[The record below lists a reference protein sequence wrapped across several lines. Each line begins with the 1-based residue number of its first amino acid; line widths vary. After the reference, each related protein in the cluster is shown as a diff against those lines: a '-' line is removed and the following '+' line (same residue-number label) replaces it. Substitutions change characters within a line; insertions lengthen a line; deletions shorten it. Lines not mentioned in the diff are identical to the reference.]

1 MGTTMVLKFK
11 RFMSLHEDIDL
22 PSEVLSGYEVTQV
35 DKSPRSTVQIRVSS
49 ADRDN
54 DRDEILRRLTN
65 AGITASTLE
74 TNSSVDPIQGV
85 FDNRK
90 FRINVKPKSGGM
102 GETTLNSSI
111 TELFPCIAFEKRLNP
126 KNVQDFMELLI
137 SIDVSKLNCVL
148 PKDRDAAKETI
159 NKAEGSSKF
168 EDKMNNALGVLKF
181 INAQHKNKTI
191 SNVYWGYRAKPKGV
205 PNGHPGDIFLKFQD
219 GSLLGVSLKAGK
231 KKSKEPQLNTY
242 HRTIFKNTRGGAS
255 FDDQS
260 GNDFLRKKIYDTVY
274 SKIEGMPLLDN
285 FDGGKTGRHKDKK
298 ETIKAINSLST
309 KDQNTYYDEYLA
321 MVKQGLIDRFN
332 KSKEESLQFIKSAI
346 LRDAP
351 DVPTM
356 VIKASGSDYEE
367 ITDRN
372 ELGVFLPQVEF
383 VQATSKKTKQDWIIE
398 LKSGGE
404 TVKMGMVVRSSS
416 GGKLKQFSL
425 KVLYVGIVK

>member
-1 MGTTMVLKFK
+1 MVLKFK
-11 RFMSLHEDIDL
+11 RFMNLHEDISL
-22 PSEVLSGYEVTQV
+22 PSEVLSGFEVTQV

-49 ADRDN
+49 TDRDN
-54 DRDEILRRLTN
+54 DRDEILRRLTS
-65 AGITASTLE
+65 AGITASTVA

-111 TELFPCIAFEKRLNP
+111 TELFPCIAFEKKLNP
-126 KNVQDFMELLI
+126 KNAEDFMAQLM
-137 SIDVSKLNCVL
+137 SVDVSKLTCVL
-148 PKDRDAAKETI
+148 SKDKDAAKEAI
-159 NKAEGSSKF
+159 NNAEGSSKF
-168 EDKMNNALGVLKF
+168 ADKMQNAIGILNF
-181 INAQHKNKTI
+181 INAQNKNKTI
-191 SNVYWGYRAKPKGV
+191 SNVYWGYRAKPRGV
-205 PNGHPGDIFLKFQD
+205 PDGHPGDIFLKFED

-242 HRTIFKNTRGGAS
+242 HKTIFKNTRGGAS
-255 FDDQS
+255 FNDQS
-260 GNDFLRKKIYDTVY
+260 GSDFLRKKIYDEIY
-274 SKIEGMPLLDN
+274 SKIKGMPLLDN
-285 FDGGKTGRHKDKK
+285 FDGGKSGRHKDKK
-298 ETIKAINSLST
+298 ETVKAINSLST
-309 KDQNTYYDEYLA
+309 KDQNTYYDKYLA
-321 MVKQGLIDRFN
+321 MVKQGLIERFN
-332 KSKEESLQFIKSAI
+332 KNKKESLEYIKSAI

-383 VQATSKKTKQDWIIE
+383 VQATSKSTKQDWVIE
-398 LKSGGE
+398 LKSAGQS
-404 TVKMGMVVRSSS
+404 VKMGMTVRSSS

-425 KVLYVGIVK
+425 KVTYTGIEK

>member
-1 MGTTMVLKFK
+1 MVLKFK
-11 RFMSLHEDIDL
+11 RFMNLHEDISL
-22 PSEVLSGYEVTQV
+22 PSEVLSGFEVTQV

-49 ADRDN
+49 TDRYN
-54 DRDEILRRLTN
+54 DRDEILRRLTS
-65 AGITASTLE
+65 AGITASTVA

-111 TELFPCIAFEKRLNP
+111 TELFPCIAFEKKLNP
-126 KNVQDFMELLI
+126 KNAEDFMAQLM
-137 SIDVSKLNCVL
+137 SVDVSKLTCVL
-148 PKDRDAAKETI
+148 SKDKDAAKETI

-168 EDKMNNALGVLKF
+168 ADKMQNAIGILKF
-181 INAQHKNKTI
+181 INAQNAHKTI
-191 SNVYWGYRAKPKGV
+191 SNVYWGYRAKPSGV
-205 PNGHPGDIFLKFQD
+205 PYGHPGDIFLKFGD

-242 HRTIFKNTRGGAS
+242 HKTIFKNTRGGAS
-255 FDDQS
+255 FNDQS
-260 GNDFLRKKIYDTVY
+260 GSDFLRKKIYDEIY
-274 SKIEGMPLLDN
+274 SKIKGMPPLDN
-285 FDGGKTGRHKDKK
+285 FDGGKSGRHKDKK
-298 ETIKAINSLST
+298 ETVKAINSLST
-309 KDQNTYYDEYLA
+309 KDQNTYYDKYLA
-321 MVKQGLIDRFN
+321 MVKQGLIERFN
-332 KSKEESLQFIKSAI
+332 KNKKESLEFIKSAI

-383 VQATSKKTKQDWIIE
+383 VQATSKSTKQDWVIE
-398 LKSGGE
+398 LKSAGQS
-404 TVKMGMVVRSSS
+404 VKMGMTVRSSS

-425 KVLYVGIVK
+425 KVTYTGIEK

>member
-1 MGTTMVLKFK
+1 MVLKFK
-11 RFMSLHEDIDL
+11 RFMTLHEDISL
-22 PSEVLSGYEVTQV
+22 PSEVLSGFEVTQV

-49 ADRDN
+49 TDRDN

-65 AGITASTLE
+65 AGITASTVA

-111 TELFPCIAFEKRLNP
+111 TELFPCIAFEKNLNP
-126 KNVQDFMELLI
+126 KNAEDFMSQLM
-137 SIDVSKLNCVL
+137 SVDVSKLNCVL
-148 PKDRDAAKETI
+148 SKDLDSAKETI
-159 NKAEGSSKF
+159 NNAEGSSKF
-168 EDKMNNALGVLKF
+168 ADKMQNALGVLKF

-191 SNVYWGYRAKPKGV
+191 SNVYWGYRAKPSGV
-205 PNGHPGDIFLKFQD
+205 PKGHPGDIFLKFQD

-242 HRTIFKNTRGGAS
+242 HKTIFKNTRGGPS
-255 FDDQS
+255 FNDQS
-260 GNDFLRKKIYDTVY
+260 GSDFLRKKIYDTIY
-274 SKIEGMPLLDN
+274 SKIKGMPALDN
-285 FDGGKTGRHKDKK
+285 FDGGKTSRHKDKK
-298 ETIKAINSLST
+298 ETIKAINSLPT
-309 KDQNTYYDEYLA
+309 KDQNKYYDDYLA
-321 MVKQGLIDRFN
+321 MVKQGLIERFN
-332 KSKEESLQFIKSAI
+332 KNKEESLQFIKTAI

-351 DVPTM
+351 DVPTI

-383 VQATSKKTKQDWIIE
+383 VKATSKSTKQDWIIE
-398 LKSGGE
+398 LKSGKE

>member
-1 MGTTMVLKFK
+1 MVLKFK
-11 RFMSLHEDIDL
+11 RFMNLHEDISL
-22 PSEVLSGYEVTQV
+22 PSEVLSGFEVTQV

-49 ADRDN
+49 TDRDN
-54 DRDEILRRLTN
+54 DRDEILRRLTS
-65 AGITASTLE
+65 AGITASTVA

-111 TELFPCIAFEKRLNP
+111 TELFPCIAFEKKLNP
-126 KNVQDFMELLI
+126 KNAEDFMAQLM
-137 SIDVSKLNCVL
+137 SVDVSKLTCVL
-148 PKDRDAAKETI
+148 SKDKDAAKEAI
-159 NKAEGSSKF
+159 NNAEGSSKF
-168 EDKMNNALGVLKF
+168 ADKMQNAIGILNF
-181 INAQHKNKTI
+181 INAQNKNKTI
-191 SNVYWGYRAKPKGV
+191 SNVYWGYRAKPRGV
-205 PNGHPGDIFLKFQD
+205 PDGHPGDIFLKFED

-242 HRTIFKNTRGGAS
+242 HKTIFKNTRGGAS
-255 FDDQS
+255 FNDQS
-260 GNDFLRKKIYDTVY
+260 GSDFLRKKIYDEVY
-274 SKIEGMPLLDN
+274 SKIKGMPLLDN
-285 FDGGKTGRHKDKK
+285 FDGGKSGRHKDKK
-298 ETIKAINSLST
+298 ETVKAINSLST
-309 KDQNTYYDEYLA
+309 KDQNTYYDKYLA
-321 MVKQGLIDRFN
+321 MVKQGLIERFN
-332 KSKEESLQFIKSAI
+332 KNKKESLEYIKSAI

-383 VQATSKKTKQDWIIE
+383 VQATSKSTKQDWVIE
-398 LKSGGE
+398 LKSAGQS
-404 TVKMGMVVRSSS
+404 VKMGMTVRSSS

-425 KVLYVGIVK
+425 KVTYTGIEK

>member
-1 MGTTMVLKFK
+1 MVLKFK
-11 RFMSLHEDIDL
+11 RFMTLNEDISL
-22 PSEVLSGYEVTQV
+22 PSEVLSGFEVTQV

-49 ADRDN
+49 TDRDN

-65 AGITASTLE
+65 AGITASTVA

-111 TELFPCIAFEKRLNP
+111 TELFPCIAFEKKLNP
-126 KNVQDFMELLI
+126 TNPQDFMAQLM
-137 SIDVSKLNCVL
+137 SVDVSKLTCVL
-148 PKDRDAAKETI
+148 SKDKDAAKETI
-159 NKAEGSSKF
+159 NNAESSSKF
-168 EDKMNNALGVLKF
+168 VDKMQNAIGILKF

-191 SNVYWGYRAKPKGV
+191 SNVYWGYRAKPSGV
-205 PNGHPGDIFLKFQD
+205 PKGHPGDIFLKFQD

-242 HRTIFKNTRGGAS
+242 HKTIFKSTRSGPS
-255 FDDQS
+255 FNDQS
-260 GNDFLRKKIYDTVY
+260 GSDFLRKTIYDKVY
-274 SKIEGMPLLDN
+274 SKIKGMPALDN
-285 FDGGKTGRHKDKK
+285 FDGGKSGRHKDKK
-298 ETIKAINSLST
+298 ETVKAINSLSSA
-309 KDQNTYYDEYLA
+309 DQNKYYDEYLA

-332 KSKEESLQFIKSAI
+332 KNKDESLKYIKTAI

-351 DVPTM
+351 SVPTM

-383 VQATSKKTKQDWIIE
+383 VKATSKSTKQDWVIE
-398 LKSGGE
+398 LKSGGQS
-404 TVKMGMVVRSSS
+404 VKMGMTVRSSS

-425 KVLYVGIVK
+425 KVTYTGIEK